1 MAAQSRAKGFLEDTQ
16 IRRSSTN
23 PGMADT
29 SADSERWVRAWD
41 ANESGWYWYDVR
53 GELESVWESEERS
66 PEEEGA
72 PAWERWEPSSLTEA
86 DPAIVVARPE
96 LRLDHPEVMPL
107 GFAAV
112 VVCTV
117 SMVQLLACTGKRS
130 RTAKAPALV
139 SGSIFRSGTGEAVLV
154 ETEPCPGGLML
165 LSNAPRTFPGNV
177 VATFGAVAAAC
188 LFCAVAVLWHCGT
201 RHWQPPPASSRAR
214 SSGSGGTAAAF
225 ALALPLSLL
234 SVALLLAHVMVDG
247 ENHPRTSAW
256 TGRVALALLWA
267 ALACM
272 DRLRLVAF
280 RARLAAMN
288 GDVAVGQQLLG
299 FVPVKRHDNWRLC
312 GRLALLCG
320 CAATVLA
327 WVLPASWRERAIG
340 SWLQL
345 VAVLLQA
352 CCVASLA
359 PEIATADSGGS
370 EPTYAKIN
378 SVDDSTA

>member
-1 MAAQSRAKGFLEDTQ
+1 
-16 IRRSSTN
+16 
-23 PGMADT
+23 
-29 SADSERWVRAWD
+29 
-41 ANESGWYWYDVR
+41 
-53 GELESVWESEERS
+53 
-66 PEEEGA
+66 
-72 PAWERWEPSSLTEA
+72 
-86 DPAIVVARPE
+86 
-96 LRLDHPEVMPL
+96 
-107 GFAAV
+107 
-112 VVCTV
+112 
-117 SMVQLLACTGKRS
+117 
-130 RTAKAPALV
+130 
-139 SGSIFRSGTGEAVLV
+139 
-154 ETEPCPGGLML
+154 
-165 LSNAPRTFPGNV
+165 
-177 VATFGAVAAAC
+177 
-188 LFCAVAVLWHCGT
+188 
-201 RHWQPPPASSRAR
+201 
-214 SSGSGGTAAAF
+214 
-225 ALALPLSLL
+225 
-234 SVALLLAHVMVDG
+234 
-247 ENHPRTSAW
+247 
-256 TGRVALALLWA
+256 
-267 ALACM
+267 M

-312 GRLALLCG
+312 GRLALRCG